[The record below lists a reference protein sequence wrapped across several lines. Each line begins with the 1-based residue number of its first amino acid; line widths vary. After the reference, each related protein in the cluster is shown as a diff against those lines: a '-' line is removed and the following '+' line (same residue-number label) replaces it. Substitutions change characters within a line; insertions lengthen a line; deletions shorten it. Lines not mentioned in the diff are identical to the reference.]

1 MLTREETVSIVLSG
15 GCGLYLAQARS
26 SKQYPDAAADRD
38 EPLSMRAE
46 TVSLPVRTC
55 R

>member
-1 MLTREETVSIVLSG
+1 MLTREETVSTLHSEG
-15 GCGLYLAQARS
+15 MWTYLAQARS